1 MTSNIIIIWL
11 VLLPRLLGSLI
22 VKYASLRVE
31 SQAILTHPHK
41 GNETPVS
48 HRESKVYTTYN
59 I

>member
-22 VKYASLRVE
+22 VKYASLRAE

-41 GNETPVS
+41 SNETPIS
-48 HRESKVYTTYN
+48 YRESKV
-59 I
+59 

>member
-22 VKYASLRVE
+22 VKCASLRAE

-41 GNETPVS
+41 SNETPIS
-48 HRESKVYTTYN
+48 YRESKV
-59 I
+59 